1 MRKKQIEDYLN
12 KLIPEEGKL
21 YEAMRYSLC
30 AGGKRLRPQLAMMA
44 AAALGGKETDALCYG
59 AALECIHTYSLIHDD
74 LPCMDDDDYRR
85 GRLTCHKKFDE
96 ATAVLAGD
104 GLLTLAFDIAAN
116 APLTAKQN
124 LAAVKVLS
132 ETAGAYGMVQGQ
144 VLDMT
149 LSSPKETEILNMYRF
164 KTGALLRAA
173 VSLGAIAAG
182 GKGDELEIYAV
193 NLGLAFQIQDDILDI
208 VGDASVLGKP
218 VQSDIKNEKNTI
230 VSIIG
235 LDEARRWV
243 RRYTETAVK
252 SLDFLGGHGEALSAL
267 AGSLIEREM

>member
-1 MRKKQIEDYLN
+1 MRKKQIEEYLN
-12 KLIPEEGKL
+12 QLIPDEGRL
-21 YEAMRYSLC
+21 YDAMRYSLC
-30 AGGKRLRPQLAMMA
+30 AGGKRLRPQLAMMSA
-44 AAALGGKETDALCYG
+44 SALGGEELDALYYG

-74 LPCMDDDDYRR
+74 LPCMDDDDFRR
-85 GRLTCHKKFDE
+85 GRPTCHKKFDE

-132 ETAGAYGMVQGQ
+132 ESAGAYGMVLGQ
-144 VLDMT
+144 VLDMS
-149 LSSPKETEILNMYRF
+149 LSTPKETDILTMYRY

-182 GKGDELEIYAV
+182 GAGDELDTYAV

-208 VGDASVLGKP
+208 VGDAAVLGKP

-235 LDEARRWV
+235 LEEARRWV
-243 RRYTETAVK
+243 RNYTETAVK
-252 SLDFLGGHGEALSAL
+252 SLEFLDERGEALSSL
-267 AGSLIEREM
+267 AKSLIEREM